1 MKNGLSGTFYVDG
14 QPAGTITA
22 TRDIH
27 YDSNIIIIG
36 EQSGPFPF
44 AKSFQGQMTSVY
56 VYNASL
62 SASQVQ
68 RISTGF
74 GRSFFQNGNY
84 LSSEP
89 SARPPLVTL
98 TLDCL

>member
-1 MKNGLSGTFYVDG
+1 MATTYAGNSSNVAFVKNGLSGTFYVDG

-44 AKSFQGQMTSVY
+44 
-56 VYNASL
+56 
-62 SASQVQ
+62 
-68 RISTGF
+68 
-74 GRSFFQNGNY
+74 
-84 LSSEP
+84 
-89 SARPPLVTL
+89 
-98 TLDCL
+98 